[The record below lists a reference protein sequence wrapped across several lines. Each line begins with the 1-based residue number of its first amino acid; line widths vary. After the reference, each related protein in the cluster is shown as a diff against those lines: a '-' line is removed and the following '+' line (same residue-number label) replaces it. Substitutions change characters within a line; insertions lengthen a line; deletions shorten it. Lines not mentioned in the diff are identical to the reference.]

1 VDGGHS
7 LSANGSSDNPPGVF
21 NQSLYS
27 ATDLPYALHDV
38 ILKNTPGPLGG
49 DVDLDWAV
57 VEIGDGNVTSS
68 NTDVWLDDTATGNFT
83 YDENW
88 TAGLPTNTNL
98 PLYYNSTFQSVG
110 TITRVLCLLIA
121 LVVFRA
127 LPVRRPR

>member
-1 VDGGHS
+1 
-7 LSANGSSDNPPGVF
+7 VF

-27 ATDLPYALHDV
+27 AVDLPYALHDV

-49 DVDLDWAV
+49 DGDLDWAV

-88 TAGLPTNTNL
+88 AAGLPTNTNL
-98 PLYYNSTFQSVG
+98 PLYYNSTFQFVG

-121 LVVFRA
+121 LAVFRA